1 MLDYGDMVYM
11 HANLSLLKKLD
22 SIYHA
27 AIRFVTNISSHSHHC
42 ILYKMVGWS
51 SLYQRRKMHILLFTA
66 KALLGKLPTYICN
79 LLSYY
84 TCNYSTRNSYKL
96 HLTVPRVCSEFGK
109 TAFSS
114 YGPRLWN
121 EMQSVMMLETI
132 PSLNIF
138 RNLLELY
145 LEETCECFM

>member
-1 MLDYGDMVYM
+1 MLDYGDVVYM

-22 SIYHA
+22 SIFHA
-27 AIRFVTNISSHSHHC
+27 AIRFVTNTSSRSHHC

-51 SLYQRRKMHILLFTA
+51 SLYQRRKMHMLLFIA

-96 HLTVPRVCSEFGK
+96 HLTVTRVCSEFGK
-109 TAFSS
+109 AAFSS
-114 YGPRLWN
+114 YGPAM
-121 EMQSVMMLETI
+121 E
-132 PSLNIF
+132 
-138 RNLLELY
+138 
-145 LEETCECFM
+145 

>member
-1 MLDYGDMVYM
+1 MVYM
-11 HANLSLLKKLD
+11 HANVSLLKKLD
-22 SIYHA
+22 SIYKT
-27 AIRFVTNISSHSHHC
+27 AIRFVTKTPSCSHPC

-51 SLYQRRKMHILLFTA
+51 SLYQRRKIHVLLFTA

-96 HLTVPRVCSEFGK
+96 HLTIPIVCSEFGK
-109 TAFSS
+109 TVFSS

-132 PSLNIF
+132 PSLNIC
-138 RNLLELY
+138 RNPLDKY
-145 LEETCECFM
+145 LEETCNFLI